1 MSVVH
6 EVFVSVAHE
15 VFVSVV
21 HEVFVCQWL
30 MRCLYVSGSRGVCV
44 SGS

>member
-1 MSVVH
+1 MSVAH

-15 VFVSVV
+15 VFVSVA

-30 MRCLYVSGSRGVCV
+30 MRCLYVSGS
-44 SGS
+44 

>member
-1 MSVVH
+1 MSVV
-6 EVFVSVAHE
+6 HE

-30 MRCLYVSGSRGVCV
+30 MRCLYVSGS
-44 SGS
+44 

>member
-1 MSVVH
+1 MSVAH

-21 HEVFVCQWL
+21 HEVFVCQWF
-30 MRCLYVSGSRGVCV
+30 MRCLYVSGS
-44 SGS
+44 